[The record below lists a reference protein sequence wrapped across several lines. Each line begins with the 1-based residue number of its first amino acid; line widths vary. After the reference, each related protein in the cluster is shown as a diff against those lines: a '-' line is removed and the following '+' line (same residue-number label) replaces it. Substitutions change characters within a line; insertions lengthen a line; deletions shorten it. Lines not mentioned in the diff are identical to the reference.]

1 MGTQRH
7 LLGTEHNLLGTWL
20 LGTELHLLGTQ
31 LLLLRTE
38 LKEYWSIGV
47 VCPHHHCFPLH
58 NPWLRVVLDVGG
70 PAGKE
75 KGGEGLLLV
84 SRQGGDRAEE
94 QGEGGA
100 AQCGGQQPGEQR
112 ILVRNVGNFPS
123 RISQS

>member
-1 MGTQRH
+1 MGA
-7 LLGTEHNLLGTWL
+7 WL
-20 LGTELHLLGTQ
+20 LRTELHLLWTQ
-31 LLLLRTE
+31 LMLVGAE
-38 LKEYWSIGV
+38 LKEDWSVGINWF
-47 VCPHHHCFPLH
+47 CSQPLD
-58 NPWLRVVLDVGG
+58 NPWLWVVPDVGS

-75 KGGEGLLLV
+75 EGGEGLLLV

>member
-1 MGTQRH
+1 MRTQRH

-20 LGTELHLLGTQ
+20 LRTELHLLGTQ

-38 LKEYWSIGV
+38 LKEYRSIGV
-47 VCPHHHCFPLH
+47 VGPNHCFPLH
-58 NPWLRVVLDVGG
+58 NPWLWVVLDVGG

-100 AQCGGQQPGEQR
+100 AQCGG
-112 ILVRNVGNFPS
+112 
-123 RISQS
+123 